1 MSSSRFNESSVVAL
15 LSDLVAIDSINPD
28 LVDGGAGEAEIAA
41 FIARWL
47 EDVGCEVHHEEVRP
61 GRPNVIGIV
70 RGTGGGKTLLLNG
83 HIDTVGVAGMAREA
97 SQPSVRNGRLYGR
110 GAYDMKAGIAACM
123 LALVEAVQQPR
134 RGDVIFS
141 AVMDEEYAGLG
152 TQALVERHHADGA
165 IVAEPTELQL
175 IAAHKG
181 FVWLEVE
188 TIGKAAHGSRP
199 DLGVDAIARMGGVLT
214 ALERLNQTLQA
225 HPTHPYLHSGS
236 VHASLIRGGQDMASY
251 PERCIVS
258 VERRTIPGE
267 TVEQVE
273 AELQTI
279 VDELTRTD
287 TTFRAEVRRG
297 MVRTPLETPQDS
309 DIVRLTESAGA
320 KVLGRPLEKAG
331 AAYWTDAATLW
342 AAGIPALLLGP
353 AGTGAHAMEEWVD
366 LASVEA
372 CARIYSEVITAFCT

>member
-41 FIARWL
+41 LIARWL
-47 EDVGCEVHHEEVRP
+47 EDVGCEVHHEEVRA
-61 GRPNVIGIV
+61 GRPNVIGRV

-97 SQPSVRNGRLYGR
+97 SQTSVRNGRLYGR
-110 GAYDMKAGIAACM
+110 GGYDMKAGIAACM
-123 LALVEAVQQPR
+123 LALVDAVQQPR

-152 TQALVERHHADGA
+152 TQALVERYHADGA

-199 DLGVDAIARMGGVLT
+199 DLGVDAIARMGGGLM
-214 ALERLNQTLQA
+214 ALEHVNQTLQA

-258 VERRTIPGE
+258 VDGATIPAQPL
-267 TVEQVE
+267 EQAH

-279 VDELTRTD
+279 
-287 TTFRAEVRRG
+287 
-297 MVRTPLETPQDS
+297 
-309 DIVRLTESAGA
+309 
-320 KVLGRPLEKAG
+320 
-331 AAYWTDAATLW
+331 
-342 AAGIPALLLGP
+342 
-353 AGTGAHAMEEWVD
+353 
-366 LASVEA
+366 
-372 CARIYSEVITAFCT
+372 